1 MLRPTEFALV
11 AEALACA
18 MSNPRP
24 QDPGFRAP
32 LRDIVDSIGTGRHVD
47 GIHMYDKDDR
57 RIRQTVFQLPDGLG
71 VFDDD
76 DTASEA
82 SSGAHTDSV
91 FPEGD
96 DDDSHDDNSDE
107 FTSGKSETGS
117 EEQDGFDVRR
127 CDVCRQELNDE
138 GYGIDDD
145 TGDDGEK
152 MGDKRRRKSI
162 PCLECERP
170 KRRKIE

>member
-1 MLRPTEFALV
+1 MLRSVELALV
-11 AEALACA
+11 AEDLAYT
-18 MSNPRP
+18 MSHPRP

-32 LRDIVDSIGTGRHVD
+32 LRDIVDSIGTGRHIE

-76 DTASEA
+76 TASEA

-96 DDDSHDDNSDE
+96 DDD
-107 FTSGKSETGS
+107 TS
-117 EEQDGFDVRR
+117 
-127 CDVCRQELNDE
+127 
-138 GYGIDDD
+138 
-145 TGDDGEK
+145 DDGQK
-152 MGDKRRRKSI
+152 IGDRRRRKSI

-170 KRRKIE
+170 KRRKTE